1 MNMNFKKFAVII
13 LLSLFFFRFLF
24 GEGNNVVRSEA
35 SDFWGKLYFSNAGN
49 YPAVAIANRMD
60 SKWIGCSRYSISPK
74 SKRENSENIPTRYRI
89 DLGSSSN
96 FLVSSDIF
104 RKGFSGFGFLVELYV
119 TDYFAFKFE
128 FDRWTMTSIKEK
140 PEVTPFKQASVWKK
154 NSMLKINIDPR
165 DRVLFLQFGFV
176 STCGKVGYEERYG
189 IIYGIGWNLI
199 KRRDVNLN
207 LAVRRSKF
215 RNPIITIECSQE
227 WDNNTELSVE
237 ATYSLKWKG
246 N

>member
-1 MNMNFKKFAVII
+1 MNMNFKKFVVII

-89 DLGSSSN
+89 GIGSNSN
-96 FLVSSDIF
+96 FLLLSDIF
-104 RKGFSGFGFLVELYV
+104 KKGFSGFGVFVEF
-119 TDYFAFKFE
+119 YFTEYLALKFE
-128 FDRWTMTSIKEK
+128 FDRWMITSKKEE
-140 PEVTPFKQASVWKK
+140 PENTPFKQASVWKK

-176 STCGKVGYEERYG
+176 STSKEVGYERRGG
-189 IIYGIGWNLI
+189 ITYGIGCRLLDDKN
-199 KRRDVNLN
+199 VNLF
-207 LAVRRSKF
+207 LVFRRNIFGQFSVGG
-215 RNPIITIECSQE
+215 SDL
-227 WDNNTELSVE
+227 WDKDSELGLEFTYRIRRINN
-237 ATYSLKWKG
+237 
-246 N
+246 